1 MIKTLVIL
9 LLTATSCLAGNSV
22 WILQQNQDSDGS
34 IFIKQDG
41 NNNKVGVSTSR
52 PFIID
57 GNNVTVIIKQIGNYN
72 VTDSNSHLSFK
83 GEDMTL
89 KVDITGDTNSFLS
102 DIDDA
107 DAMIL
112 KL

>member
-1 MIKTLVIL
+1 MMMMIKTLVIL

-41 NNNKVGVSTSR
+41 NNNKVGVSTSQ

-83 GEDMTL
+83 GEDMTM
-89 KVDITGDTNSFLS
+89 KVDITGDTNSFCQT
-102 DIDDA
+102 
-107 DAMIL
+107 
-112 KL
+112 